1 MVRGST
7 RQYYYGGAVT
17 GMTTLGAATI
27 IQGPGRQPLEHG
39 WGDRQKPALPA
50 TRIPPKTCH
59 KDDIVGSTGP
69 SFCVPLINFVCFS
82 CLYAVECD
90 IFFVS
95 NGFFVYFGNAPIH
108 PGRRLMKATSCCTS
122 HARSYPRAQITLP
135 RYLFPCPLLSAK
147 PNVAQ
152 GLLKYTILLC
162 SWIVGLILFISSLNA
177 PKNRPGQR
185 KYH

>member
-1 MVRGST
+1 MCVCRHEDAKKGNFNDSGGLDQGSNMVRGST
-7 RQYYYGGAVT
+7 AQYYYGGAVT
-17 GMTTLGAATI
+17 GMTTLGAATL

-90 IFFVS
+90 IFLCLTAFLS
-95 NGFFVYFGNAPIH
+95 ISEMRQP
-108 PGRRLMKATSCCTS
+108 
-122 HARSYPRAQITLP
+122 TL
-135 RYLFPCPLLSAK
+135 A
-147 PNVAQ
+147 
-152 GLLKYTILLC
+152 G
-162 SWIVGLILFISSLNA
+162 G
-177 PKNRPGQR
+177 
-185 KYH
+185 